1 MDVARRYPG
10 SRPVDGQRAR
20 VARLSTIFGRWPVHP
35 FMRKASMRRAL
46 FALLLLTAVPVWAD
60 EQPKDLSWQEMI
72 PPDAPPEVPNM
83 KPLHD
88 LSNMAD
94 ALSVEAAPAAKQDL
108 PNAPVVQSLD
118 GQHIR
123 LPGYIVPL
131 EVSEEGRTTE
141 FLLVPYFG
149 ACIHVPPPPSNQI
162 VHVKSEVGV
171 KLDELY
177 QPYWIEGA
185 LQVKAST
192 SELADAGYQM
202 EAQKIYMYELE
213 E

>member
-1 MDVARRYPG
+1 MP
-10 SRPVDGQRAR
+10 
-20 VARLSTIFGRWPVHP
+20 H
-35 FMRKASMRRAL
+35 AL
-46 FALLLLTAVPVWAD
+46 IALLMLVALPLWAA
-60 EQPKDLSWQEMI
+60 EPRDLAWSEMI
-72 PPDAPPEVPNM
+72 PPDAPAEVPNM

-88 LSNMAD
+88 LSQMSD
-94 ALSVEAAPAAKQDL
+94 ALAAESAPAAKQEM

-118 GQHIR
+118 GLSVR

-177 QPYWIEGA
+177 QPYWIEGPM
-185 LQVKAST
+185 QVKAST
-192 SELADAGYQM
+192 SDIADAGYQM
-202 EAQKIYMYELE
+202 EAQKIYVYELQE
-213 E
+213 

>member
-1 MDVARRYPG
+1 MKSSGMP
-10 SRPVDGQRAR
+10 
-20 VARLSTIFGRWPVHP
+20 H
-35 FMRKASMRRAL
+35 
-46 FALLLLTAVPVWAD
+46 ALLALLMLVALPLWAA
-60 EQPKDLSWQEMI
+60 EPRDLAWSEMI
-72 PPDAPPEVPNM
+72 PPDAPAEVPNM

-88 LSNMAD
+88 LSQMSD
-94 ALSVEAAPAAKQDL
+94 ALAAESAPAARQEM

-118 GQHIR
+118 GLSVR

-162 VHVKSEVGV
+162 VHVKSQVGV

-177 QPYWIEGA
+177 QPYWIEGPM
-185 LQVKAST
+185 QVKAST
-192 SELADAGYQM
+192 SEIADAGYQM
-202 EAQKIYMYELE
+202 EAQKIYVYELQE
-213 E
+213 

>member
-1 MDVARRYPG
+1 MP
-10 SRPVDGQRAR
+10 
-20 VARLSTIFGRWPVHP
+20 H
-35 FMRKASMRRAL
+35 
-46 FALLLLTAVPVWAD
+46 ALLALLMLVALPLWAA
-60 EQPKDLSWQEMI
+60 EPRDLAWSEMI
-72 PPDAPPEVPNM
+72 PPDAPAEVPNM

-88 LSNMAD
+88 LSQMSD
-94 ALSVEAAPAAKQDL
+94 ALAAESAPAAKQDM

-118 GQHIR
+118 GLSVR

-177 QPYWIEGA
+177 QPYWIEGPM
-185 LQVKAST
+185 QVKAST
-192 SELADAGYQM
+192 SDIADAGYQM
-202 EAQKIYMYELE
+202 EAQKIYVYELQE
-213 E
+213 

>member
-1 MDVARRYPG
+1 MP
-10 SRPVDGQRAR
+10 
-20 VARLSTIFGRWPVHP
+20 
-35 FMRKASMRRAL
+35 RAL
-46 FALLLLTAVPVWAD
+46 LALLMLVALPLWAT
-60 EQPKDLSWQEMI
+60 EPRDLAWSEMI
-72 PPDAPPEVPNM
+72 PPDAPAEVPNM

-88 LSNMAD
+88 LSQMSD
-94 ALSVEAAPAAKQDL
+94 ALAAESAPAAKQEM

-118 GQHIR
+118 GLSVR

-162 VHVKSEVGV
+162 VHVKSAVGV

-177 QPYWIEGA
+177 QPYWIEGPM
-185 LQVKAST
+185 QVKAST
-192 SELADAGYQM
+192 SEIADAGYQM
-202 EAQKIYMYELE
+202 EAQKIYVYELQE
-213 E
+213 

>member
-1 MDVARRYPG
+1 ML
-10 SRPVDGQRAR
+10 RPLLA
-20 VARLSTIFGRWPVHP
+20 LS
-35 FMRKASMRRAL
+35 
-46 FALLLLTAVPVWAD
+46 LLIATPLWAAGAPRDLTW
-60 EQPKDLSWQEMI
+60 SEMI
-72 PPDAPPEVPNM
+72 PADAPPEVPNM

-88 LSNMAD
+88 LSQMSD
-94 ALSVEAAPAAKQDL
+94 ALSAESAPAAKQDL
-108 PNAPVVQSLD
+108 PNAPVVKSLD
-118 GQHIR
+118 GQSVR

-131 EVSEEGRTTE
+131 EVSEEGRTTD

-162 VHVKSEVGV
+162 VHVTSEVGV

-185 LQVKAST
+185 MQVKAST

-202 EAQKIYMYELE
+202 AAQKIYVYELE

>member
-1 MDVARRYPG
+1 MLKMP
-10 SRPVDGQRAR
+10 
-20 VARLSTIFGRWPVHP
+20 
-35 FMRKASMRRAL
+35 RAL
-46 FALLLLTAVPVWAD
+46 LALLMMVALPLWAAEPRDLTW
-60 EQPKDLSWQEMI
+60 SEMI
-72 PPDAPPEVPNM
+72 PPDAPTEVPNM

-88 LSNMAD
+88 LSQMSD
-94 ALSVEAAPAAKQDL
+94 ALAAESAPAAKQDL

-118 GQHIR
+118 GQAIR

-131 EVSEEGRTTE
+131 EVNEEGRTTE

-162 VHVKSEVGV
+162 VHVRSELGV
-171 KLDELY
+171 KLEELY

-202 EAQKIYMYELE
+202 DAQKIYVYELPQ
-213 E
+213 

>member
-1 MDVARRYPG
+1 MP
-10 SRPVDGQRAR
+10 
-20 VARLSTIFGRWPVHP
+20 
-35 FMRKASMRRAL
+35 RAL
-46 FALLLLTAVPVWAD
+46 LALLMMVALPLWAA
-60 EQPKDLSWQEMI
+60 EPRDLAWSEMI

-83 KPLHD
+83 TPLHD
-88 LSNMAD
+88 LSKMSD
-94 ALSVEAAPAAKQDL
+94 ALAAESAPAVKQDL
-108 PNAPVVQSLD
+108 PNAPVVKALD
-118 GQHIR
+118 GQQIR

-131 EVSEEGRTTE
+131 EVSEEGRTTD

-177 QPYWIEGA
+177 QPYWVEGPM
-185 LQVKAST
+185 QVKPST

-202 EAQKIYMYELE
+202 EAEKIYVYELPE
-213 E
+213 